1 MTMMI
6 RPTRS
11 ALWAAA
17 LMLSIGIVLFG
28 NVATDLI
35 LGDSIWSGTL
45 GSIDRFDVALLH
57 LFFTGLPFFVLA
69 AKDDRRLAM
78 WVTAVVL
85 TVAFWIYFNWQIW
98 QDSLIDFAGGANI
111 GLGLVMIAAPFF
123 ILVILKLVS
132 MISRASVR

>member
-1 MTMMI
+1 
-6 RPTRS
+6 
-11 ALWAAA
+11 
-17 LMLSIGIVLFG
+17 
-28 NVATDLI
+28 
-35 LGDSIWSGTL
+35 
-45 GSIDRFDVALLH
+45 
-57 LFFTGLPFFVLA
+57 
-69 AKDDRRLAM
+69 M

>member
-1 MTMMI
+1 MCI
-6 RPTRS
+6 RDR
-11 ALWAAA
+11 
-17 LMLSIGIVLFG
+17 FG

-35 LGDSIWSGTL
+35 LGDSIGSGTL